1 METLQIFGDIAADK
15 YFESDVTPQMVADFF
30 AHATGDVTIELNSNG
45 GDVTAGIAIANMI
58 RDYQGGKV
66 TAKVLGLAASMAS
79 VIACAADELVMGTG
93 SFLMVHNPWTQTWG
107 NADELRKDADT
118 LDKLRDAMLQFYS
131 TKFELTPDELKDM
144 MSGETWIAAEHA
156 EDFKLRAVKAEVQ
169 FAAAAHLTRAHFQ
182 NAPEAAL
189 IYAGEHREQV
199 PGDHDDGNSRPGP
212 VDSPA
217 ASSPDWEA
225 RFKGASRKIN
235 ELQAALAASGEAK
248 AKLAQDLDG
257 ARKDLAAAQ
266 AKASELE
273 GEIVKAKAS
282 LEKSQG
288 ELAQTRDSLQAA
300 TSEIE
305 DLKAKR
311 TLLTAGVL
319 TPGPDQSYEAKMK
332 AAQTP
337 EAREALRQQKREG
350 KIK

>member
-1 METLQIFGDIAADK
+1 
-15 YFESDVTPQMVADFF
+15 
-30 AHATGDVTIELNSNG
+30 
-45 GDVTAGIAIANMI
+45 
-58 RDYQGGKV
+58 
-66 TAKVLGLAASMAS
+66 
-79 VIACAADELVMGTG
+79 MGTG

-169 FAAAAHLTRAHFQ
+169 FAAAAHLTRAHFE

-189 IYAGEHREQV
+189 IYAGEHREAA
-199 PGDHDDGNSRPGP
+199 
-212 VDSPA
+212 PA
-217 ASSPDWEA
+217 TQAATAVVEPPDWEA

-288 ELAQTRDSLQAA
+288 ELAQTRDSLRAA

-319 TPGPDQSYEAKMK
+319 TPGPDQSYEAKMR

>member
-30 AHATGDVTIELNSNG
+30 AKASGDVTIELNSNG

-58 RDYQGGKV
+58 RDYKGGKT

-79 VIACAADELVMGTG
+79 VIACAADELVMGMG

-131 TKFELTPDELKDM
+131 TKFDLTPDELKDM

-156 EDFKLRAVKAEVQ
+156 EDFKLRAVKVEVQ
-169 FAAAAHLTRAHFQ
+169 FAAAAHLTRASFQ

-189 IYAGEHREQV
+189 IYAGEHREGATVSATATAVATEQ
-199 PGDHDDGNSRPGP
+199 
-212 VDSPA
+212 
-217 ASSPDWEA
+217 PDWEA

-235 ELQAALAASGEAK
+235 ELQVALAASGEANH
-248 AKLAQDLDG
+248 KLAQDLDG

-288 ELAQTRDSLQAA
+288 ELAQTRDSLRAA

-319 TPGPDQSYEAKMK
+319 TPGPDQSYEARMK

-337 EAREALRQQKREG
+337 EAREALRKEKLEG